1 MADGDAGAAIR
12 AAKAVARRW
21 GVRDYRDLVAG
32 AWLGVRAAAA
42 RGVVAGPMVAAAG
55 RRGVIDLL
63 RVEAPDGLKR
73 TARGRGD
80 RPPEQLG
87 LTADA
92 HAAPPATPD
101 PQARLLEC
109 WGEHRG
115 RRVWLPMRHRVAGYL
130 RYVEGLTVTAVGE
143 CFGISLSWASLM
155 LKEFADAVSG
165 HGDAGPPGGE
175 GEGAGGGGEGGGAG
189 GPAQPAAGPAA
200 PGGAAPDA
208 PGGGGAGG
216 DAGGVVRGGRALPA
230 AGPGPDGRGAAGLP
244 PGAGAA
250 GVRGAGQAVG
260 AAGPPGAG
268 LVLAVPDA
276 PRPPGRRSVA
286 AAAAAVPAGVG
297 RKAAVLRE
305 AVLDGIGSDDVR
317 AVVAAVLKKAKA
329 GDLRAAQV
337 FLGIV
342 GGGQ

>member
-130 RYVEGLTVTAVGE
+130 RYVEGLSQEEITVILRLESAT
-143 CFGISLSWASLM
+143 
-155 LKEFADAVSG
+155 
-165 HGDAGPPGGE
+165 
-175 GEGAGGGGEGGGAG
+175 
-189 GPAQPAAGPAA
+189 
-200 PGGAAPDA
+200 
-208 PGGGGAGG
+208 
-216 DAGGVVRGGRALPA
+216 GGR
-230 AGPGPDGRGAAGLP
+230 GLLQ
-244 PGAGAA
+244 
-250 GVRGAGQAVG
+250 RC
-260 AAGPPGAG
+260 
-268 LVLAVPDA
+268 
-276 PRPPGRRSVA
+276 RRKLE
-286 AAAAAVPAGVG
+286 
-297 RKAAVLRE
+297 RELRE
-305 AVLDGIGSDDVR
+305 ELARIGHRSTFFDDV
-317 AVVAAVLKKAKA
+317 
-329 GDLRAAQV
+329 
-337 FLGIV
+337 
-342 GGGQ
+342 